1 MLDQKVFIY
10 VKDVVSIEMANFMT
24 EALRLKA
31 ALGSVG
37 DSQCPNAKVSVH
49 NELIFQ
55 TLLEKMWPKIEA
67 VIGEKLIPT
76 YCYSRLYG
84 TDDVL
89 EKHTDRDSCEVSM
102 TVQLGRSHHYS
113 WPIYME
119 GQRFD
124 LGVGEGIIYTG
135 CTAEHWRDKCDPP
148 DDTYYSGQVF
158 LHYVKENGTRAEFA
172 GDKLYEVLPY
182 VRNRNHQLA

>member
-1 MLDQKVFIY
+1 MLDQKAFIY

-76 YCYSRLYG
+76 YCYSR
-84 TDDVL
+84 
-89 EKHTDRDSCEVSM
+89 
-102 TVQLGRSHHYS
+102 
-113 WPIYME
+113 
-119 GQRFD
+119 
-124 LGVGEGIIYTG
+124 
-135 CTAEHWRDKCDPP
+135 
-148 DDTYYSGQVF
+148 
-158 LHYVKENGTRAEFA
+158 
-172 GDKLYEVLPY
+172 
-182 VRNRNHQLA
+182 